1 MESIDEFQEKETKTE
16 NQVGF
21 IMSLAWDCI
30 HVALFNFL
38 EFCGLGLY
46 GIFASNT

>member
-1 MESIDEFQEKETKTE
+1 MKSIDEFQEKETKTE

-30 HVALFNFL
+30 HVALF
-38 EFCGLGLY
+38 LGVLRVRTIWY
-46 GIFASNT
+46 IC